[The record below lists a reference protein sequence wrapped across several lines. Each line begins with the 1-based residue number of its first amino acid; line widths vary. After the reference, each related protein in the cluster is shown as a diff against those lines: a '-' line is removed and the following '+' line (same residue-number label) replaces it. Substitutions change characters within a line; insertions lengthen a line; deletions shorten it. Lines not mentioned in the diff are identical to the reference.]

1 MVNKR
6 LVIAL
11 DNSKECLKALD
22 FALEH
27 FPIGYTYHLVH
38 LQPRPVAYPYVA
50 SPLAFEISYL
60 NMQAID
66 KETITSSSK
75 FLDDVFAS
83 KAKSAGADVFAVVVS
98 VDSDSSSDIG
108 AAICTYTEKTKANA
122 LILMRQNKSTISR
135 FFLGSV
141 TKYCAIHSPVPVIIV
156 PSTA

>member
-11 DNSKECLKALD
+11 DNSK
-22 FALEH
+22 
-27 FPIGYTYHLVH
+27 
-38 LQPRPVAYPYVA
+38 
-50 SPLAFEISYL
+50 
-60 NMQAID
+60 AI
-66 KETITSSSK
+66 SSSK
-75 FLDDVFAS
+75 FLDEVFAS
-83 KAKSAGADVFAVVVS
+83 KAKSAGAEVFAVVATVE
-98 VDSDSSSDIG
+98 SDSSSDIG
-108 AAICTYTEKTKANA
+108 VAICTYTEKTKADA